1 MSSKVG
7 GIGLLAL
14 GLFIAAS
21 FVLQMTGAPPRSLS
35 VRLEPY
41 GDVSVHLQTQ
51 PDPPKMGG
59 IPLILHLTDT
69 GGKPIEIDAVRYE
82 YQFQDQAAQTV
93 QGERVDAGAF
103 KAIAPLMS
111 VGEWNVRV
119 TLYKGTQQTQ
129 ATFILR
135 VMPNI

>member
-14 GLFIAAS
+14 GLFIAVS
-21 FVLQMTGAPPRSLS
+21 FVLQMTGAPPRTMNA
-35 VRLEPY
+35 RLDPY

-51 PDPPKMGG
+51 PDPPKTGG
-59 IPLILHLTDT
+59 IPLILHITDA
-69 GGKPIEIDAVRYE
+69 GGKPIEIDAVNYE
-82 YQFQDQAAQTV
+82 YQFQEQAAQSL
-93 QGERVDAGAF
+93 QGERAGEGAF
-103 KAIAPLMS
+103 QAVAALTN

-119 TLYKGTQQTQ
+119 TLVKGTQQTQ
-129 ATFILR
+129 VNFTLR